1 MDPNKCRFILET
13 LNEIKGHLDLY
24 DTMSDYLKQQ
34 YIIIYNYLL
43 TEYEKEILKLEDN
56 SRKQSSLL
64 KIKLFKI
71 IFNAAFS
78 QLNISTE

>member
-24 DTMSDYLKQQ
+24 DTMSDHLKQQ

-43 TEYEKEILKLEDN
+43 TEYEKEILKLKDE
-56 SRKQSSLL
+56 SRKQTSLL

-78 QLNISTE
+78 QLNITTE